1 MTGINNNN
9 PGIFIAFGKVTTE
22 KIFIRYRRGMF
33 LCLYAEG
40 QGRVAFGAILRY
52 CVFYENTI

>member
-1 MTGINNNN
+1 M
-9 PGIFIAFGKVTTE
+9 AFGKVTTE
-22 KIFIRYRRGMF
+22 KIFIRYRRMF